1 MKAVEIENFAK
12 YIEMKMILN
21 NAKIASMNTGGKDIA
36 QREQIEKKMNT
47 LFNISE
53 ESIMLESGGDKF
65 KKALAQMN
73 EFIAQ
78 IQPLSLSNN
87 LNANDMMD
95 QQANPEDLLQGSNM
109 DQQGGTQ
116 APAGMQAD
124 L

>member
-12 YIEMKMILN
+12 YIEMKMIVN
-21 NAKIASMNTGGKDIA
+21 NAKIASMNSGGEDLA
-36 QREQIEKKMNT
+36 QREQIEKKMNM

-109 DQQGGTQ
+109 DQ
-116 APAGMQAD
+116 